1 MIRHRML
8 LALASLLAVSA
19 AATAAPGPSGHGH
32 GTATP
37 AAELLGTPA
46 PKGQGRVVRIEM
58 TDNAYNLKKI
68 DVRAGEVVR
77 FVIVNKGTLLH
88 EFNMNTAAA
97 HVEHRPMMTMMME
110 HGMITA
116 DRIKSLKM
124 KMPDGTEME
133 HVEPNSV
140 IVEPG
145 KTAEIS
151 WRFTTAG
158 SLEIACNIP
167 GHYESGMVAPLNVIG
182 R

>member
-1 MIRHRML
+1 MLPHRILPAFAFL
-8 LALASLLAVSA
+8 LTAPAL
-19 AATAAPGPSGHGH
+19 ATAAPGPSGHGH
-32 GTATP
+32 SDSTSAP
-37 AAELLGTPA
+37 ELLGVPA
-46 PKGQGRVVRIEM
+46 PKGQGRVVRVEM
-58 TDNAYNLKKI
+58 TDNAYNFKKI

-88 EFNMNTAAA
+88 EFNMNTAAE
-97 HVEHRPMMTMMME
+97 HIEHRPMMAMMME

-140 IVEPG
+140 LVEPG

-158 SLEIACNIP
+158 SLEIACNVP
-167 GHYESGMVAPLNVIG
+167 GHSESGMTAPLNVIG

>member
-1 MIRHRML
+1 MLRHHIL
-8 LALASLLAVSA
+8 LAFASILAVSA
-19 AATAAPGPSGHGH
+19 TAAAAPGPSGHAH
-32 GTATP
+32 GP
-37 AAELLGTPA
+37 AASEAELLGSPA

-58 TDNAYNLKKI
+58 TDNAYNPKKI

-77 FVIVNKGTLLH
+77 FVIINKGSLLH

-116 DRIKSLKM
+116 DKIKTLKM
-124 KMPDGTEME
+124 KMPDGTVME

-151 WRFTTAG
+151 WRFTKTG

-167 GHYESGMVAPLNVIG
+167 GHYESGMVAPLNVVG